1 MNAPSCLPP
10 ADGSSSDD
18 EPLSLLDRL
27 PDDSLHHLL
36 TFVDARSLASFA
48 CVSRGAAALAQLP
61 SLWHRYVADQFFLEE
76 SPLARISP
84 RDVRHLLQRHPNA
97 AYSGG
102 CAYRIGDFPAILRYG
117 LITSLRADGLTARYI
132 GELGGD
138 RAVRCD
144 PPLPTAPYAALRA
157 VSDDEY
163 AVLREC
169 DVSYFEVTIGEP
181 PARDDDFV
189 PQPECVAVGLASAK
203 VRAQICKSLCAPLA
217 R

>member
-1 MNAPSCLPP
+1 MTVSSCLPP
-10 ADGSSSDD
+10 PDGSSSDD

-76 SPLARISP
+76 LPLARISP
-84 RDVRHLLQRHPNA
+84 RDVRHLLQRQPNR
-97 AYSGG
+97 
-102 CAYRIGDFPAILRYG
+102 CAYRISG
-117 LITSLRADGLTARYI
+117 TSVISGICGISVASGPSIVDQLTARFT

-169 DVSYFEVTIGEP
+169 DVSYFEVAIGEP

-203 VRAQICKSLCAPLA
+203 VRAQICNSLCAPPA

>member
-1 MNAPSCLPP
+1 MTTPSCLPP

-61 SLWHRYVADQFFLEE
+61 SLWHRYVADQFSLAE

-84 RDVRHLLQRHPNA
+84 RDVRHLLQRQPNR
-97 AYSGG
+97 
-102 CAYRIGDFPAILRYG
+102 CAYQISGTCTCAHAGSATLLLGIVDQ
-117 LITSLRADGLTARYI
+117 LTARYI

-203 VRAQICKSLCAPLA
+203 VRAQICKSLSAPLA

>member
-1 MNAPSCLPP
+1 MTVSSCLPP
-10 ADGSSSDD
+10 VDGSSSDD

-61 SLWHRYVADQFFLEE
+61 SLWHRYVADQFSLAE

-84 RDVRHLLQRHPNA
+84 RDVRHLLQRQPNRR
-97 AYSGG
+97 AYQIGGSSVISGISG
-102 CAYRIGDFPAILRYG
+102 ISVASGPSIVDQ
-117 LITSLRADGLTARYI
+117 LTARYI

-203 VRAQICKSLCAPLA
+203 VRAQIRRSLSAPPA

>member
-1 MNAPSCLPP
+1 MTVSSCLPP

-61 SLWHRYVADQFFLEE
+61 SLWHRYVAEQFFLEE

-84 RDVRHLLQRHPNA
+84 RDVRHLLQRQPNR
-97 AYSGG
+97 
-102 CAYRIGDFPAILRYG
+102 CAYQIGGSSVISGISGISVASGPSIVDQ
-117 LITSLRADGLTARYI
+117 LTARFV

-203 VRAQICKSLCAPLA
+203 VRAQICNSLSTPLA

>member
-10 ADGSSSDD
+10 ADGSPSDD

-36 TFVDARSLASFA
+36 TFVDAQSLASFA

-76 SPLARISP
+76 LPLARISP
-84 RDVRHLLQRHPNA
+84 RDVRHLLQRQPSCR
-97 AYSGG
+97 AYKICVPVPVHMQFDASL
-102 CAYRIGDFPAILRYG
+102 DVFP
-117 LITSLRADGLTARYI
+117 LTARYI

-169 DVSYFEVTIGEP
+169 DVSYFEVAIGEP

-203 VRAQICKSLCAPLA
+203 VRAQICNSLSTPLA

>member
-1 MNAPSCLPP
+1 MTVSSCLPP
-10 ADGSSSDD
+10 VDGSSSDD

-61 SLWHRYVADQFFLEE
+61 SLWHRYVADQFSLAE

-84 RDVRHLLQRHPNA
+84 RDVRHLLQRQPNR
-97 AYSGG
+97 
-102 CAYRIGDFPAILRYG
+102 CAYEISG
-117 LITSLRADGLTARYI
+117 TSVISGICGTSVASGPSIVDQLTARFV

-203 VRAQICKSLCAPLA
+203 VRAQICNSLSTPLA

>member
-76 SPLARISP
+76 LPLARISP
-84 RDVRHLLQRHPNA
+84 RDVRHLLQRQPNR
-97 AYSGG
+97 
-102 CAYRIGDFPAILRYG
+102 CAYRICIPAVPDSLHLRFSSDG
-117 LITSLRADGLTARYI
+117 CGVLDGLTARYI

-138 RAVRCD
+138 RALRCH

-163 AVLREC
+163 AVARDC

-203 VRAQICKSLCAPLA
+203 VRAQICNSLSTPLA

>member
-1 MNAPSCLPP
+1 MFSG
-10 ADGSSSDD
+10 GSSST
-18 EPLSLLDRL
+18 ETSRTIAPERASASGGTAGVSLSSAAGGGVRASSSRL
-27 PDDSLHHLL
+27 TPG
-36 TFVDARSLASFA
+36 TNRSSAES
-48 CVSRGAAALAQLP
+48 VS
-61 SLWHRYVADQFFLEE
+61 SE
-76 SPLARISP
+76 SPLARIPP

-97 AYSGG
+97 AYPGS

-203 VRAQICKSLCAPLA
+203 ARAQICKSLCAPLA

>member
-10 ADGSSSDD
+10 ADGSSSDG

-61 SLWHRYVADQFFLEE
+61 SLWHRYVADQFSLAE
-76 SPLARISP
+76 SPLARIPP
-84 RDVRHLLQRHPNA
+84 RDVRHLLQRQPN
-97 AYSGG
+97 G
-102 CAYRIGDFPAILRYG
+102 CAYRICIPAVPDSVHLRFSPDG
-117 LITSLRADGLTARYI
+117 CGVLNGLTARYI

-203 VRAQICKSLCAPLA
+203 ARAQICKSLCAPPA